1 MALAQIGDVLRS
13 LARLEKGRAAKSGIL
28 EQMTV
33 RVQIEPSLLDW
44 ASKRS
49 GKSADDLSRRVPR
62 LAAWTRGDAQPTL
75 KQLESFA
82 RATSTPV
89 GLLMLPEPP
98 DLPLP
103 VPDFRTPP
111 GAAPTPPSPNLLDTI
126 YLCEERQEWYRT
138 YALVNEGEAL
148 DFVGSVTTGDDV
160 VSVADRMR
168 SRLAFDLASRREYSS
183 WTEALGQLSERAE
196 DIGVLVMISGVVGSN
211 THRALDPNEFRGF
224 ALVDDLA
231 PVVFINGADT
241 KAAQIFTLAHE
252 LVHIWIGQ
260 PAVSNPRLDVRREDQ
275 QVERFCNAIAAEL
288 LVPLAQL
295 NEEFDPS
302 QPLAEEL
309 DRLARLYR
317 VSTLVVL
324 RRIFDA
330 NRLSWDEY
338 SRAYSEQMS
347 RVTRARRANGGNFY
361 NTQPVRTSKR
371 FAHAVIADTL
381 EGRTLHRDAFRLLG
395 VRKYGTFRELG
406 HRLGLP

>member
-1 MALAQIGDVLRS
+1 
-13 LARLEKGRAAKSGIL
+13 
-28 EQMTV
+28 MTV
-33 RVQIEPSLLDW
+33 RVHVEPSLLEW
-44 ASKRS
+44 ASARS
-49 GKSADDLSRRVPR
+49 GKSPDDLSRRVPR
-62 LAAWTRGDAQPTL
+62 LAAWARGDAQPTL
-75 KQLESFA
+75 KQLETFA

-103 VPDFRTPP
+103 VPDFRTLPN
-111 GAAPTPPSPNLLDTI
+111 AVATPATPDLLDTI
-126 YLCEERQEWYRT
+126 YLCEERQEWYRS
-138 YALVNEGEAL
+138 YALVNNADPL
-148 DFVGSVTTGDDV
+148 DFVGSATAKDDIM
-160 VSVADRMR
+160 STADHMR
-168 SRLAFDLASRREYSS
+168 ARLDFDLASRREYSS
-183 WTEALGQLSERAE
+183 WTEALGKLSERAE
-196 DIGVLVMISGVVGSN
+196 NIGVLVMISGIVGSN
-211 THRALDPNEFRGF
+211 THRGLDPDEFRGF

-252 LVHIWIGQ
+252 LVHIWLGQ

-275 QVERFCNAIAAEL
+275 QVERFCNAVAAEL
-288 LVPLAQL
+288 LVPSEQL
-295 NEEFDPS
+295 RNEFDPGK
-302 QPLAEEL
+302 PLPDEL

-330 NRLSWDEY
+330 GQLSWNEY
-338 SRAYSEQMS
+338 SSAYSEQMA
-347 RVTRARRANGGNFY
+347 RATRATGPSGGNFY

-395 VRKYGTFRELG
+395 VRRYNTFRELG

>member
-1 MALAQIGDVLRS
+1 
-13 LARLEKGRAAKSGIL
+13 
-28 EQMTV
+28 MTV
-33 RVQIEPSLLDW
+33 RVHVEPSLLEW
-44 ASKRS
+44 ASARS
-49 GKSADDLSRRVPR
+49 GKSPDDLSRRVPR
-62 LAAWTRGDAQPTL
+62 LAAWARGDAQPTL
-75 KQLESFA
+75 KQLETFA

-103 VPDFRTPP
+103 VPDFRTLPN
-111 GAAPTPPSPNLLDTI
+111 AVATPATPDLLDTI
-126 YLCEERQEWYRT
+126 YLCEERQEWYRS
-138 YALVNEGEAL
+138 YALVNNADAL
-148 DFVGSVTTGDDV
+148 DFVGSATAKDDV
-160 VSVADRMR
+160 MSTANHMR
-168 SRLAFDLASRREYSS
+168 ARLDFDLASRREYSS
-183 WTEALGQLSERAE
+183 WTEALGKLSERAE
-196 DIGVLVMISGVVGSN
+196 NIGVLVMVSGIVGSN
-211 THRALDPNEFRGF
+211 THRGLDPDEFRGF

-231 PVVFINGADT
+231 PVVFINGVDT

-252 LVHIWIGQ
+252 LVHIWLGQ

-275 QVERFCNAIAAEL
+275 QVERFCNAVAAEL
-288 LVPLAQL
+288 LVPSEHLR
-295 NEEFDPS
+295 NEFDPGR
-302 QPLAEEL
+302 PLADEL

-330 NRLSWDEY
+330 GHLSWNEY
-338 SRAYSEQMS
+338 SSAYSEQMS
-347 RVTRARRANGGNFY
+347 RATRATGPSGGNFY

-395 VRKYGTFRELG
+395 VRRYNTFRELG

>member
-1 MALAQIGDVLRS
+1 
-13 LARLEKGRAAKSGIL
+13 
-28 EQMTV
+28 MTV
-33 RVQIEPSLLDW
+33 RVHVEPSLLEW
-44 ASKRS
+44 ASARS
-49 GKSADDLSRRVPR
+49 GKSPDDLSRRVPR
-62 LAAWTRGDAQPTL
+62 LAAWARGDAQPTL
-75 KQLESFA
+75 KQLETFA

-103 VPDFRTPP
+103 VPDFRTLPN
-111 GAAPTPPSPNLLDTI
+111 AVATPATPDLLDTI
-126 YLCEERQEWYRT
+126 YLCEERQEWYRN
-138 YALVNEGEAL
+138 YALVNNADPL
-148 DFVGSVTTGDDV
+148 DFVGSATAKDDV
-160 VSVADRMR
+160 MSTANHMR
-168 SRLAFDLASRREYSS
+168 ARLDFDLASRREYSS
-183 WTEALGQLSERAE
+183 WTEALGKLSERAE
-196 DIGVLVMISGVVGSN
+196 NIGVLVMISGIVGSN
-211 THRALDPNEFRGF
+211 THRGLDPDEFRGF

-252 LVHIWIGQ
+252 LVHIWLGQ

-275 QVERFCNAIAAEL
+275 QVERFCNAVAAEL
-288 LVPLAQL
+288 LVPSEHLR
-295 NEEFDPS
+295 NEFDPGR
-302 QPLAEEL
+302 PLADEL
-309 DRLARLYR
+309 DRLARLHR

-330 NRLSWDEY
+330 GQLSWNEY
-338 SRAYSEQMS
+338 SSAYSEQMS
-347 RVTRARRANGGNFY
+347 RATRATGPSGGNFY

-395 VRKYGTFRELG
+395 VRRYNTFRELG

>member
-1 MALAQIGDVLRS
+1 
-13 LARLEKGRAAKSGIL
+13 
-28 EQMTV
+28 MTV
-33 RVQIEPSLLDW
+33 RVQIQPSLLDW

-49 GKSADDLSRRVPR
+49 GKSADTLNRRVPR

-75 KQLESFA
+75 KQLEAFA
-82 RATSTPV
+82 RATNTPV

-111 GAAPTPPSPNLLDTI
+111 GAAAIPPSPNLLDTI

-138 YALVNEGEAL
+138 YALVNEAEPL

-168 SRLAFDLASRREYSS
+168 SRLTFDLAFRRGYSS
-183 WTEALGQLSERAE
+183 WTETLSQLSERAE
-196 DIGVLVMISGVVGSN
+196 DIGVLVMISGIVGSN

-260 PAVSNPRLDVRREDQ
+260 PALSNPRLDVHREDQ
-275 QVERFCNAIAAEL
+275 QVERFCNAVAAEL

-295 NEEFDPS
+295 KNEFDPS
-302 QPLAEEL
+302 QPLADEL

-330 NRLSWDEY
+330 DRLSWDEY
-338 SRAYSEQMS
+338 SSAYSEQMS
-347 RVTRARRANGGNFY
+347 RVTRARKTSGGNFY

-371 FAHAVIADTL
+371 FAHAMIADTL

>member
-1 MALAQIGDVLRS
+1 
-13 LARLEKGRAAKSGIL
+13 
-28 EQMTV
+28 MTV
-33 RVQIEPSLLDW
+33 RVHVEPSLLEW
-44 ASKRS
+44 ASARS
-49 GKSADDLSRRVPR
+49 GKSPDDLSRRVPR
-62 LAAWTRGDAQPTL
+62 LAAWARGDAQPTL
-75 KQLESFA
+75 KQLETFA

-103 VPDFRTPP
+103 VPDFRTLPN
-111 GAAPTPPSPNLLDTI
+111 AVATPATPDLLDTI
-126 YLCEERQEWYRT
+126 YLCEERQEWYRS
-138 YALVNEGEAL
+138 YALVNNADPL
-148 DFVGSVTTGDDV
+148 DFVGSATAKDDV
-160 VSVADRMR
+160 MSTANHMR
-168 SRLAFDLASRREYSS
+168 ARLDFDLASRREYSS
-183 WTEALGQLSERAE
+183 WTEALGKLSERAE
-196 DIGVLVMISGVVGSN
+196 NIGVLVMISGIVGSN
-211 THRALDPNEFRGF
+211 THRGLDPDEFRGF

-252 LVHIWIGQ
+252 LVHIWLGQ

-275 QVERFCNAIAAEL
+275 QVERFCNAVAAEL
-288 LVPLAQL
+288 LVPSEQL
-295 NEEFDPS
+295 RNEFDPGK
-302 QPLAEEL
+302 PLADEL

-330 NRLSWDEY
+330 GQLSWNEY
-338 SRAYSEQMS
+338 SSAYSEQMA
-347 RVTRARRANGGNFY
+347 RATRATGPSGGNFY

-395 VRKYGTFRELG
+395 VRRYNTFRELG